1 MSKVIVVRRIEEDI
15 SPSEAEKSAEIEA
28 GNRIELLGVVSCR
41 SKKPSRKSKV
51 HVVPYGRG
59 KTLRANIHSQAW
71 KDYNEGKIT
80 FKQLKASLTV
90 QEGKPLPTREQPQ
103 WMKDLLAKHRKES
116 PTTDRPTSAR
126 PVLKY

>member
-1 MSKVIVVRRIEEDI
+1 MSKAIVVRRIEEDV
-15 SPSEAEKSAEIEA
+15 SLSEAEKSAEIEA
-28 GNRIELLGVVSCR
+28 GNRIELLGVVSCH

-51 HVVPYGRG
+51 RVLPCGRG
-59 KTLRANIHSQAW
+59 KSFHANIHSQVW

-116 PTTDRPTSAR
+116 PTTDRPSEPR
-126 PVLKY
+126 PVLKF